1 MKKVVKLSVSV
12 LATVI
17 LSLACGHGTAAMN
30 RAAAVSV
37 FSPNNSTLPM
47 CTSNVSGMPG
57 FNSASKAVSNVSN
70 SSPLAMNS
78 SSMAGLVN
86 ASADSG
92 NSSSQAAQSNN
103 SNNAGSNSNPAAQA
117 NNSGKSGSGSG
128 TVAHSRDTEKTS
140 GGSGTVAPTKGH
152 GSTGGGSTTSDKK
165 AGNSGGKTNDTIP
178 TIAGSDTHKAEAAYD
193 MDAIKR
199 ELIAYGESKGLH
211 YDSSLRVE
219 SSGYPSPTEVLQDC
233 RDEADFI
240 QSEKGMI
247 DYIIKTGY
255 AGADFN
261 PYFVRKSSNTNDYR
275 VYELYD

>member
-47 CTSNVSGMPG
+47 YTSTVSGMTG

-86 ASADSG
+86 NSC
-92 NSSSQAAQSNN
+92 NSSSQTVQAKHYDNP
-103 SNNAGSNSNPAAQA
+103 GSNSSPTAQA

-128 TVAHSRDTEKTS
+128 KVARSENS
-140 GGSGTVAPTKGH
+140 GKASGTPATTKRSGN
-152 GSTGGGSTTSDKK
+152 TGGGSTTAGKK
-165 AGNSGGKTNDTIP
+165 IGNSDGSTDINVP
-178 TIAGSDTHKAEAAYD
+178 VIAGSDTHKAEAAYD

-211 YDSSLRVE
+211 YNPNLGLQN
-219 SSGYPSPTEVLQDC
+219 SGYDAPTDVLQDTLNKT
-233 RDEADFI
+233 EFI
-240 QSEKGMI
+240 QQEKDGI
-247 DYIIKTGY
+247 DWLIKSRKI

-261 PYFVRKSSNTNDYR
+261 PYFERKSNRTNDYL
-275 VYELYD
+275 VYELYG

>member
-1 MKKVVKLSVSV
+1 MKKIIKLSASV

-47 CTSNVSGMPG
+47 CTSTVSGMTG
-57 FNSASKAVSNVSN
+57 FNSASKAATSS
-70 SSPLAMNS
+70 SSPLAMNNS
-78 SSMAGLVN
+78 SSMAGLVY
-86 ASADSG
+86 ASGDSG
-92 NSSSQAAQSNN
+92 NSSSSAAQSNH
-103 SNNAGSNSNPAAQA
+103 SDNAGSNTSPAAPA

-128 TVAHSRDTEKTS
+128 TVAHSENSGKAS
-140 GGSGTVAPTKGH
+140 GGSGTVAPPKH
-152 GSTGGGSTTSDKK
+152 SGSTGGGSTTAGKK

-211 YDSSLRVE
+211 YNSSLTVG
-219 SSGYPSPTEVLQDC
+219 SSAYDSPVEVLQDC
-233 RDEADFI
+233 LNEADFI
-240 QSEKGMI
+240 KGEKEGI
-247 DYIIKTGY
+247 DYQIQCGY
-255 AGADFN
+255 SGADFN
-261 PYFVRKSSNTNDYR
+261 PYFVRKSSKTNDYR
-275 VYELYD
+275 VYELFR